1 MNAHP
6 IQWQSPQPLWA
17 RFGTSAAAAAAA
29 DDQARPAILR
39 FASDDFMDQIIGT
52 LARDPAQLDRLLAR
66 PETWRKPIQDGPD
79 LVERVPVPRLAQGAL
94 RRGAAKS
101 PKTRITAVTSKQL
114 VQEQALVTRELP
126 LKLYQPA
133 HQRYYL
139 VGASLV
145 CALPGLPERAVVP
158 GGAEQVS
165 FVLRRLLPPTRNGGA
180 AAGLRE
186 FAYIKDASGARWQLL
201 GDEQAELAPGEELL
215 PVFPLTHSDDA
226 QRVRTLWAGMVPVGR
241 REEYLSGT
249 VDYVAA
255 ATFAAG
261 QRQSILP
268 SAAPAPKPGKEAR
281 LMQFKLDV
289 AEPWK
294 NIIRASHKV
303 AGSVKAPKPGG
314 LDGAG
319 ESAAEKLARVF
330 NFNVQQQMASWLIL
344 LDFADYLATYLPD
357 VWDVVKN
364 NGAGASSL
372 PPDRRAL
379 YTWLA
384 GATMSTGLKNGLLP
398 PFSSTPLK
406 SRDGTLA
413 AALKAIV
420 DSRARLERAE
430 RFYDETENQTN
441 DDWPA
446 FHYLLGG
453 IARTGTLI
461 APVFTPFDPFSS
473 SPAADEPKPEDV
485 QSDEGP
491 TLDDTL
497 KAIEAAAAK
506 VDILTAKVLRALEE
520 RVENDVPPPPFA
532 SRVAKALRET
542 AGDAGWFVVRFVY
555 TRRDCGPLHPPTLS
569 APTQRFQL
577 ANFFDPDAPA
587 RPIRIS
593 LPLDT
598 TPAGL
603 RKFNKNTAFVIS
615 DLLCGQIQRAK
626 GLGFIDLV
634 LAVLPWP
641 FHKDLPTGSTG
652 PCKSVDIN
660 IGMICSLSI
669 PIITICALILL
680 TIIVMLL
687 DLIFRWLPWFIVCF
701 PVLKLR
707 GKQE

>member
-17 RFGTSAAAAAAA
+17 RFGATGAQAASA

-39 FASDDFMDQIIGT
+39 FASDDFMEQILGM

-66 PETWRKPIQDGPD
+66 PETWRKPIQDAPD
-79 LVERVPVPRLAQGAL
+79 LIERVPVPRLAQGAL
-94 RRGAAKS
+94 RLKAAKS
-101 PKTRITAVTSKQL
+101 PKTDVAAVASKERVFETRL
-114 VQEQALVTRELP
+114 AERELP

-145 CALPGLPERAVVP
+145 CALPGLPERAVEP
-158 GGAEQVS
+158 GGGHQLNFA
-165 FVLRRLLPPTRNGGA
+165 LRRLLPRTRGSTNPA
-180 AAGLRE
+180 DERE
-186 FAYIKDASGARWQLL
+186 WAYIKDAGGARWQLL
-201 GDEQAELAPGEELL
+201 DDGRTELAPGEELL
-215 PVFPLTHSDDA
+215 PVFPLGFSDDA
-226 QRVRTLWAGMVPVGR
+226 QRPRTLWAGMLPVGR
-241 REEYLSGT
+241 REEYLSGNI
-249 VDYVAA
+249 DYTPA

-261 QRQSILP
+261 QRQSVL
-268 SAAPAPKPGKEAR
+268 SAAAPTPTPGKEAR

-294 NIIRASHKV
+294 NLVRSSWKTTASV
-303 AGSVKAPKPGG
+303 DQDKPGG
-314 LDGAG
+314 LDGDG
-319 ESAAEKLARVF
+319 ESAAQKRDRAF
-330 NFNVQQQMASWLIL
+330 NFNLQLQMASWLIL

-357 VWDVVKN
+357 VWAVID
-364 NGAGASSL
+364 SSGVGEL
-372 PPDRRAL
+372 DLLEPKRAL
-379 YTWLA
+379 YTWLRD
-384 GATMSTGLKNGLLP
+384 ATMSTGLENGLRR
-398 PFSSTPLK
+398 PLAN
-406 SRDGTLA
+406 TLLKNPA
-413 AALKAIV
+413 ASLAEALRRIV
-420 DSRARLERAE
+420 DGRAGLERAE
-430 RFYDETENQTN
+430 NLYDDENRNST
-441 DDWPA
+441 DWPG

-453 IARTGTLI
+453 IERNGTFI
-461 APVFTPFDPFSS
+461 APTFAPFDPFAS
-473 SPAADEPKPEDV
+473 SPASEQPLPEDV
-485 QSDEGP
+485 ESDEGP
-491 TLDDTL
+491 ALDQTLRD
-497 KAIEAAAAK
+497 IEAAATK
-506 VDILTAKVLRALEE
+506 VDILTAKVFRALEE
-520 RVENDVPPPPFA
+520 RVESDAPPPPFA
-532 SRVAKALRET
+532 RQVAKALRET
-542 AGDAGWFVVRFVY
+542 AEDAGWFVVRFVY

-615 DLLCGQIQRAK
+615 DILCGQIQRAK

-652 PCKSVDIN
+652 PCKSNEVN

-687 DLIFRWLPWFIVCF
+687 ELIFHWLPWFIVCF

-707 GKQE
+707 GKKP